1 MQPNPWNGTDGTSLY
16 RKNRTEQYRQPNCN
30 FRFSIYSSL
39 YNSLCKEKIPELI
52 IEAKFSTKI
61 VSFILSTPIAGFIA
75 FGRQFYILWQPT
87 KSPDE
92 ITMIQFMSVLT
103 CITFLCSSQTQSLMM
118 INTVC
123 NKLRLPVFVNL
134 TVGIVSVIVAI
145 AACNLTDYGV
155 YFVAGTSSVLMG
167 LRALIFTPAYSAYIL
182 KQKLSIFFPT
192 VIRDCVGFIIILVL
206 FSIISNFITVTG
218 WSSFIFICAICGIL
232 AYALSLPLLFNKAEL
247 CKLKNKLT
255 KK

>member
-1 MQPNPWNGTDGTSLY
+1 
-16 RKNRTEQYRQPNCN
+16 
-30 FRFSIYSSL
+30 
-39 YNSLCKEKIPELI
+39 
-52 IEAKFSTKI
+52 
-61 VSFILSTPIAGFIA
+61 
-75 FGRQFYILWQPT
+75 
-87 KSPDE
+87 
-92 ITMIQFMSVLT
+92 MIQFMSVLT

-206 FSIISNFITVTG
+206 FSIISNLITVPG

>member
-1 MQPNPWNGTDGTSLY
+1 
-16 RKNRTEQYRQPNCN
+16 
-30 FRFSIYSSL
+30 
-39 YNSLCKEKIPELI
+39 
-52 IEAKFSTKI
+52 
-61 VSFILSTPIAGFIA
+61 
-75 FGRQFYILWQPT
+75 
-87 KSPDE
+87 
-92 ITMIQFMSVLT
+92 MIQFMSVLT

-182 KQKLSIFFPT
+182 KQKLSIFS
-192 VIRDCVGFIIILVL
+192 RQ
-206 FSIISNFITVTG
+206 
-218 WSSFIFICAICGIL
+218 
-232 AYALSLPLLFNKAEL
+232 
-247 CKLKNKLT
+247 
-255 KK
+255 